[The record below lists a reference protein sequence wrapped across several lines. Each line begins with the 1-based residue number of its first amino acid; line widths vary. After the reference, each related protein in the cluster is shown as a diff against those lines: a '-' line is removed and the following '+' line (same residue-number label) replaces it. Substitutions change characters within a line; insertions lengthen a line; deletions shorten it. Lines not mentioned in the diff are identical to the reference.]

1 MISER
6 TLNAFLCGCRTTTVI
21 LVEKNG
27 HITFVEKTLEEP
39 IVIGECKWKIRRHE
53 FELQEK
59 AAHS

>member
-1 MISER
+1 M
-6 TLNAFLCGCRTTTVI
+6 I